1 MQTVDLLAVV
11 AHPDDAE
18 LTCGGV
24 LAKAAKAG
32 RRVGILDLTRG
43 ELGTRG
49 SAEIRA
55 GEAQKASKVLGVALR
70 ENLGLP
76 DANIVND
83 NPSREKL
90 AGAIR
95 RLRPRVVI
103 APAIEGRHPDH
114 IAAAQ
119 LVRDAAFLSGLAKF
133 APGSE
138 KHRPLKVLHCLAY
151 RQDFRRPSF
160 VVDISAEFEQK
171 LEAIRCYE
179 SQFEGVTQAGEVYP
193 NGEPLEAAVRNH
205 AAYYGALIRCRYAEP
220 FFTTEMV
227 AVDDVLSLE
236 VSTF

>member
-1 MQTVDLLAVV
+1 METVDLLAIV

-24 LAKAAKAG
+24 LAKAANDG
-32 RRVGILDLTRG
+32 RLVGILDLTEG

-49 SAEIRA
+49 SAQIRA
-55 GEAQKASKVLGVALR
+55 AEAKRASEVLGVSVR
-70 ENLGLP
+70 ESLGLS

-83 NPSREKL
+83 LASREKL
-90 AGAIR
+90 VGAIR

-103 APAIEGRHPDH
+103 APALEGRHPDH

-119 LVRDAAFLSGLAKF
+119 LVRDASFLAGLKNF

-138 KHRPLKVLHCLAY
+138 KHRPHKILHCLAY
-151 RQDFRRPSF
+151 RQDFTRPSF

-171 LEAIRCYE
+171 LSAIRCYA
-179 SQFEGVTQAGEVYP
+179 SQFEGVSQAGEVYP
-193 NGEPLEAAVRNH
+193 NGDPLETAVRNH
-205 AAYYGALIRCRYAEP
+205 AAYYGALIRCQYAEP

-227 AVDDVLSLE
+227 GVHDVLSLE